1 VKRAYELALVE
12 GVTGPVS
19 NRLFRDALGA
29 GKRAR
34 TETGIS
40 RSQTSVSSVAVEL
53 ARATLGDLDDRTVL
67 VIGAGGVGQ
76 FCVQGARIAGA
87 REIVCVDPLEARLE
101 QAARLGAT
109 RTATPEELPETLREV
124 APDGADTALDL
135 NDPTILDFVEL
146 RDARGAVLPPGT
158 QTGAAFGVRRTSLAA
173 RLHAI
178 YGNVDDVDAF
188 VGMVS
193 EPHVP
198 GTEMGE
204 LQLAMWKRQFTALRD
219 GDRFF
224 YARDPML
231 RWIRTRFGI
240 TYRHTLAQ
248 LIALNTDEPLR
259 NLPAN
264 VFFAG

>member
-1 VKRAYELALVE
+1 MQ
-12 GVTGPVS
+12 GV
-19 NRLFRDALGA
+19 
-29 GKRAR
+29 
-34 TETGIS
+34 
-40 RSQTSVSSVAVEL
+40 
-53 ARATLGDLDDRTVL
+53 GDLAAMDIQRGRDH
-67 VIGAGGVGQ
+67 G
-76 FCVQGARIAGA
+76 IATYN
-87 REIVCVDPLEARLE
+87 
-101 QAARLGAT
+101 Q
-109 RTATPEELPETLREV
+109 LRE
-124 APDGADTALDL
+124 AYGLPRKSTFAAITGEPDGADTALDL

-158 QTGAAFGVRRTSLAA
+158 QTGAAFGLRRTSLAA

-178 YGNVDDVDAF
+178 YGTVDDVDAF

-193 EPHVP
+193 EAHVP

-231 RWIRTRFGI
+231 RWIRKRFGI